1 VTNGAII
8 LGKDVDRRA
17 VDEHRTWLLWQRLID
32 AAGVAAHEKTALH

>member
-8 LGKDVDRRA
+8 LGKD